1 MARNPT
7 IGMLVS
13 SLTRERFVRKAPVR
27 SFQLT
32 LSWAKHSL
40 MIVGTQQSTVSL
52 GEAAAA
58 PATGGASAGGGKSV
72 SEALPGCWSKR
83 TKSSWLNCRAA
94 LCGRCNLSGGI
105 KNLVTKKNYLKQVF
119 GRSLLNILLLLGLK
133 FSNAPQLRSTTPWR
147 HYQNMFQGK

>member
-40 MIVGTQQSTVSL
+40 MIVGTQQST
-52 GEAAAA
+52 AT
-58 PATGGASAGGGKSV
+58 TGGASAGGGKSV